1 MDIQNNNALSEKEYE
16 LNDDNN
22 DDNISWPQIK
32 NYLHQNLTVIK
43 ITLIILTLLFIYYIW
58 QTPVKHT
65 QMGGGPFTAAAK
77 GFGKGLSKAKG
88 GLGKMGKASPISGGF
103 TLVFQF
109 VNNMFMIFGIV
120 IILILI
126 PTIPIIIFLVIS
138 YFICRRKLWD
148 LRTM

>member
-65 QMGGGPFTAAAK
+65 QMGGG
-77 GFGKGLSKAKG
+77 
-88 GLGKMGKASPISGGF
+88 LGKMGKASPISGGF